1 MYAFCFLPCTFYL
14 SKFMTAILTDLCEN
28 IVISF
33 IDSFQPMKL
42 HSIDDTMLTNFVVL
56 WRYKPC
62 RNWKKCNFMVNK
74 GIVLE
79 HKTLVRCIWLDKAEV
94 EAIIPLV
101 PIYGFILVQFPPQRA
116 GIIQLT
122 LKKLGISENRS
133 QGIIVI
139 ILKDYIF

>member
-1 MYAFCFLPCTFYL
+1 
-14 SKFMTAILTDLCEN
+14 
-28 IVISF
+28 
-33 IDSFQPMKL
+33 
-42 HSIDDTMLTNFVVL
+42 
-56 WRYKPC
+56 
-62 RNWKKCNFMVNK
+62 MVNK

-79 HKTLVRCIWLDKAEV
+79 QKNLVRCIWLDKAEV